1 MTMTKK
7 EIIEKA
13 NEILKKYNID
23 EELSE
28 EGVTPIYNEED
39 EVIEWAITL
48 DRFLYLIRPFESGQV
63 SVLQA
68 DWGLGTTAIFR

>member
-1 MTMTKK
+1 MTKK

-48 DRFLYLIRPFESGQV
+48 DRFLYLIRPFKSGQV
-63 SVLQA
+63 SVLRA

>member
-1 MTMTKK
+1 MTRK

-13 NEILKKYNID
+13 NEVLRKYSIK
-23 EELSE
+23 EEFSE
-28 EGVTPIYNEED
+28 EALTPIYNPED

-63 SVLQA
+63 SVLRA